1 MGSVG
6 KAVGFAKLGIIDS
19 TTNKFLK
26 PYECGEIVV
35 SGKILMN
42 GYYQDEELNKQVFFT
57 DENNVKWLKTGDYG
71 YLDENDYLFFKQRLK
86 RIVKISG
93 VIICPSEIEN
103 VVSKLPEVHE
113 VYATSIEH
121 ETKDHMI
128 VLFVNKN
135 RNMEI
140 TNESLTEK
148 INDLVVEEVSIYA
161 KPYKIIYMDEMP
173 KTEIGKIDGKKLEEN
188 L

>member
-1 MGSVG
+1 
-6 KAVGFAKLGIIDS
+6 
-19 TTNKFLK
+19 
-26 PYECGEIVV
+26 
-35 SGKILMN
+35 
-42 GYYQDEELNKQVFFT
+42 
-57 DENNVKWLKTGDYG
+57 
-71 YLDENDYLFFKQRLK
+71 
-86 RIVKISG
+86 
-93 VIICPSEIEN
+93 
-103 VVSKLPEVHE
+103 
-113 VYATSIEH
+113 
-121 ETKDHMI
+121 MI